1 MLMWSARGFDGVI
14 QDVKFITERIRARLK
29 PGSIVLIHEATP
41 VAVEVAEQVAAM
53 LHHARLASPA
63 LPDFSGGAAFD

>member
-1 MLMWSARGFDGVI
+1 M

-41 VAVEVAEQVAAM
+41 VAVEVAESI
-53 LHHARLASPA
+53 ARLLAESGLTCGASA
-63 LPDFSGGAAFD
+63 LPRSDDC